1 MPLGEIAIEGQ
12 QDHLYGMTQR
22 ATTRPQPFK
31 KPASWSDEPAPPPKA
46 VPAPADP
53 LDPTRYGD
61 WEKNGIAIDF

>member
-1 MPLGEIAIEGQ
+1 
-12 QDHLYGMTQR
+12 MTKR
-22 ATTRPQPFK
+22 ATTRPASFT
-31 KPASWSDEPAPPPKA
+31 KPAGWTDEPAPPPKA